1 MPGRAGQ
8 GLTAEWGEAAGETPH
23 GRLLGLGVHGGGL
36 CAVSEGF
43 PEEVPLRRVLEVG
56 LDGWPR
62 ILEEESLKTMD
73 HGIQLTR
80 FRNKEAG

>member
-1 MPGRAGQ
+1 MRLWDKASSLSSVIPGTSVLGRAGQ
-8 GLTAEWGEAAGETPH
+8 GLTAEWGEAAGETPR

-62 ILEEESLKTMD
+62 IL
-73 HGIQLTR
+73 
-80 FRNKEAG
+80 